1 MFTTISSRELP
12 FFNKILTIVYRISG
26 VKQIGNRNFAEI
38 NLPFMK
44 KVFFILSLA
53 ALTLTSCG
61 AKKKIADLEQKNKEC
76 QDLLNSTTV
85 KLNLCLTEKEAL
97 NQQNE
102 YLKKNNTELISNV
115 GNMTTLTKQGAQNI
129 EKALETIK
137 EKDIKITRMQD
148 ALTKKDSVTL
158 ALVTSLKSS
167 VGISDPD
174 INVNVEKG
182 VVFISIADKL
192 LFKSGSY
199 VVSDKAKEVLAKVAK
214 VVNDKPTFE
223 CMVEGHTDNVPFTG
237 NGVLIDNWDLSV
249 KRSTAI
255 VRVLTNELGVKPSQL
270 IAAGRSEFIPLV
282 DNKTAENRAINR
294 RTRIVVLPKID
305 EFYDMIEKEMK
316 KK

>member
-1 MFTTISSRELP
+1 MF
-12 FFNKILTIVYRISG
+12 
-26 VKQIGNRNFAEI
+26 
-38 NLPFMK
+38 
-44 KVFFILSLA
+44 SLA
-53 ALTLTSCG
+53 AMMLTSCG
-61 AKKKIADLEQKNKEC
+61 TKKKIAALELKNKEC

-97 NQQNE
+97 EKQND
-102 YLKKNNTELISNV
+102 YLKKNNSDLINNV

-129 EKALETIK
+129 EKALESIK
-137 EKDIKITRMQD
+137 EKDLKISRMQD

-174 INVNVEKG
+174 IQVNVEKW

-199 VVSDKAKEVLAKVAK
+199 VVSDRAKEVLAKVAK

-237 NGVLIDNWDLSV
+237 NAVLLDNWDLSV

-255 VRVLTNELGVKPSQL
+255 VRVLIKDLGVRPSQL
-270 IAAGRSEFIPLV
+270 IAAGRGEFIPLV
-282 DNKTAENRAINR
+282 DNKTADNRATNR

-305 EFYDMIEKEMK
+305 EFYEMIEKEMK
-316 KK
+316 KQ